1 MSKASKSNEPE
12 DLAFARSFAAEGPRS
27 QAAAGLVFFWAGLL
41 YGLQTLTYGVV
52 EVGQFTLSAAQGWAL
67 ALAPTLPF
75 LTVVGY
81 VGWRDRKAK
90 KGVVTRTLNA
100 SYTSAGLINLII
112 ALVFGWLATTRQSM
126 VIWLLYPIVICAMQG
141 AVWYAACAIRRKLW
155 LGAVSAGWFVT
166 TVALTL
172 LITNVTGYLLVL
184 GAALL
189 GLMAVPGFVMMRL
202 AAREQG
208 RE

>member
-1 MSKASKSNEPE
+1 MSRTLKSNEPE

-52 EVGQFTLSAAQGWAL
+52 EAGGFALSASQGL
-67 ALAPTLPF
+67 ALAIAPTVPF
-75 LTVVGY
+75 LAIVGF

-112 ALVFGWLATTRQSM
+112 ALIFGWLATSRQSM
-126 VIWLLYPIVICAMQG
+126 VIWLLHPIVICAMQG

-155 LGAVSAGWFVT
+155 LGLVSAGWFVT

-172 LITNVTGYLLVL
+172 LITHITGYLLVL

-189 GLMAVPGFVMMRL
+189 GLMAAPGFMMMRL